1 MKITT
6 DYVTNSSSANY
17 IIARKGKLNK
27 SQIKKLI
34 ECIESD
40 FLGEIVLKHDATEE
54 EIQNYLKDSY
64 LTDEEEQMLREE
76 LKEGKDIYEGMVSF
90 EEAENDIA
98 ELYDDIWTALE
109 DEDNINFIKGDLQY

>member
-27 SQIKKLI
+27 NQIKKLI

-54 EIQNYLKDSY
+54 EIQNYLNDSY
-64 LTDEEEQMLREE
+64 LTDEEEQMIRDE

-109 DEDNINFIKGDLQY
+109 DEDNICFIKGDLEY

>member
-17 IIARKGKLNK
+17 VIARKGKLNK

-40 FLGEIVLKHDATEE
+40 FLGEMVLKHNATEE
-54 EIQNYLKDSY
+54 EIQNYLKDAY

-109 DEDNINFIKGDLQY
+109 DEDNICFIKGDLEY

>member
-17 IIARKGKLNK
+17 VIARKGKLNK

-40 FLGEIVLKHDATEE
+40 FLGEIVLKHNATEE
-54 EIQNYLKDSY
+54 EIQNYLKDAY

-76 LKEGKDIYEGMVSF
+76 LKEGKDIYEGVVSF

>member
-1 MKITT
+1 MKH
-6 DYVTNSSSANY
+6 A
-17 IIARKGKLNK
+17 
-27 SQIKKLI
+27 KKLI

-54 EIQNYLKDSY
+54 EIQNYLKDAY

-76 LKEGKDIYEGMVSF
+76 LKEGKDIYEGMFSF
-90 EEAENDIA
+90 EESEYTIG

-109 DEDNINFIKGDLQY
+109 DEDNICFIKGDLEY

>member
-40 FLGEIVLKHDATEE
+40 FFGEIVLKHNATEE
-54 EIQNYLKDSY
+54 EIQNYLKDAY
-64 LTDEEEQMLREE
+64 LTDKEEQMLREE

-109 DEDNINFIKGDLQY
+109 DEDNICFIKGDLEY

>member
-17 IIARKGKLNK
+17 VIARKGKLNK

-40 FLGEIVLKHDATEE
+40 FLGEMVLKHDATEE
-54 EIQNYLKDSY
+54 EIQNYLKDAY

>member
-27 SQIKKLI
+27 NQIKKLI

-40 FLGEIVLKHDATEE
+40 FLGEIVLKHNATEE
-54 EIQNYLKDSY
+54 EIQNYLKDAY

-76 LKEGKDIYEGMVSF
+76 LKEGKDIYEGVVSF